1 MLRMIVAVIIGK
13 FIYDFT
19 IYTIARVMA
28 QKAAAEA
35 MEHITFGS
43 ESDEEDDLK

>member
-28 QKAAAEA
+28 QKAADV
-35 MEHITFGS
+35 TFCP